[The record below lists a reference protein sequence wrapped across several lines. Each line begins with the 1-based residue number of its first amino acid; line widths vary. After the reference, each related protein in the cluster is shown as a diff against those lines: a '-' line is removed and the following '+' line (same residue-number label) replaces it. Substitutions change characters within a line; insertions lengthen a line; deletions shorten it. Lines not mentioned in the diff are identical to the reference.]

1 MDLQKRLEFQSTHP
15 RGVRHWLVVF
25 INPIE
30 KISIHAPARGA
41 TSHFKVNI
49 FKYILFQSTHPRG
62 VRPVYLYKHSLVFI
76 FQSTHPRGVRPVYL
90 YKHSLVFIFQS
101 THPRGVRPKSLLMP
115 CGQLSYFN
123 PRTREG
129 CDGHMGSNRL
139 PSLRFQSTHP
149 RGVRRVGERL
159 LMTAVLNFNP
169 RTREGCDLP

>member
-49 FKYILFQSTHPRG
+49 FKYIL
-62 VRPVYLYKHSLVFI
+62 